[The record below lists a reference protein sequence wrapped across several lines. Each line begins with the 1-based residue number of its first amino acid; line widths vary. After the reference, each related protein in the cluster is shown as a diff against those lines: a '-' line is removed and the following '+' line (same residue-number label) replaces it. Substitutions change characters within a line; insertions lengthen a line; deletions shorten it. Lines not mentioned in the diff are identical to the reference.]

1 MYYNLSQNPVYHKN
15 DNMVNDSSSMSYF
28 NQNMD
33 NTNCFGIWQRQLTL
47 VFGGKWCSE
56 KKK

>member
-1 MYYNLSQNPVYHKN
+1 MYYNLSQNPVYHEN

-33 NTNCFGIWQRQLTL
+33 NTNCFALAQNYYYPWYYLLL
-47 VFGGKWCSE
+47 VA
-56 KKK
+56 